1 MRVFSTVGSDWAG
14 DGHGFPLE
22 TTKYFY
28 DVDITEYSFA
38 DLLNDP
44 VQLRVWNQT
53 IGTQLIPLVN
63 YVVDWVNQTVEIISG
78 VAETDVIVLTVY
90 GLGGGNQLYSNSYN
104 GLDVNTGII
113 LPVPFNL
120 INQVVVFVNGTVI
133 TNYTYSYASPG
144 FTRVVFASAY
154 TAEDYVFISAM
165 GATDTTPV
173 LSWSTPQTEYFVYT
187 GSLSFPLSQ
196 TLTGTNPANVVVEK
210 NGVRARPSEG
220 VEYIDDGSSLE
231 YYLPTRGGYS
241 QALISDNDVTVYVDN
256 TALVL
261 GTEFFVS
268 PWDGS
273 SRRTVILTDAPP
285 LGSRIL
291 ISVRTEAQYYI
302 SSSNTLIWNS
312 TGSLVPS
319 IGDVISITS
328 WNDTSQQ
335 NLLTQVFVGPT
346 TEGVLV
352 AQPYDDT
359 PYDSGL
365 VTNEPGS
372 YDYSAGSQIQTNRF
386 DTGRIITNPSR
397 LQVTLNGLFL
407 FEGSG
412 FTVDGSIVEL
422 LGAPI
427 SAAQVVAITS
437 VTESVIPGAIAFR
450 IFQDMRGLQSLY
462 RITENTTTTLVQPL
476 SADDTVIYVDDASS
490 LSVPNLPQGI
500 FGLITINGERIA
512 YRARDVVTN
521 TISGLRRGT
530 AGTGAANHAVNTPVY
545 DIGRGNLLPP
555 EYQNYVTAESFL
567 ATGTQTVFAT
577 ENINVIGVDSTEIDD
592 AIEVYVGGL
601 RQTGGYTIVDAEPV
615 VVQFTVAPTANYQ
628 VTILVRRGTDI
639 YAAQGDGIALQE
651 QQTLAARFIRG
662 E

>member
-1 MRVFSTVGSDWAG
+1 
-14 DGHGFPLE
+14 
-22 TTKYFY
+22 
-28 DVDITEYSFA
+28 
-38 DLLNDP
+38 
-44 VQLRVWNQT
+44 
-53 IGTQLIPLVN
+53 
-63 YVVDWVNQTVEIISG
+63 
-78 VAETDVIVLTVY
+78 
-90 GLGGGNQLYSNSYN
+90 
-104 GLDVNTGII
+104 
-113 LPVPFNL
+113 
-120 INQVVVFVNGTVI
+120 
-133 TNYTYSYASPG
+133 
-144 FTRVVFASAY
+144 
-154 TAEDYVFISAM
+154 
-165 GATDTTPV
+165 
-173 LSWSTPQTEYFVYT
+173 
-187 GSLSFPLSQ
+187 
-196 TLTGTNPANVVVEK
+196 
-210 NGVRARPSEG
+210 
-220 VEYIDDGSSLE
+220 
-231 YYLPTRGGYS
+231 
-241 QALISDNDVTVYVDN
+241 
-256 TALVL
+256 
-261 GTEFFVS
+261 
-268 PWDGS
+268 
-273 SRRTVILTDAPP
+273 
-285 LGSRIL
+285 
-291 ISVRTEAQYYI
+291 
-302 SSSNTLIWNS
+302 
-312 TGSLVPS
+312 VPS